1 MARCQPCELS
11 ATLSFLVNTSREAG
25 RANQDQHE
33 CRACHEADERSAF
46 RNPAAAHGR
55 GHRNPGRPCERGAGQ
70 GGPRRTRAGRDLKV
84 TSWIDTD
91 ADGRPREIA
100 EIIIALGSAGV
111 FTAIVSA
118 IRVWLERNKIKDAVL
133 EAPNGT

>member
-1 MARCQPCELS
+1 MS
-11 ATLSFLVNTSREAG
+11 VG
-25 RANQDQHE
+25 H
-33 CRACHEADERSAF
+33 CHEADERSAF

-133 EAPNGT
+133 EAPNGTKISVKGATADDIRRIANALRL